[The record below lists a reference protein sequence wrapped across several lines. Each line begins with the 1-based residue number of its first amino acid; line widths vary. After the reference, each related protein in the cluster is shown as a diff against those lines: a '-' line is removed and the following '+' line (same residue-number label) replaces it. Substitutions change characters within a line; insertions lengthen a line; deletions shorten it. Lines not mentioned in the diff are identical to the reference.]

1 MKEGQVGYTHDGIS
15 SCPLELN
22 STVCLKVDETGDA
35 ILSKLD
41 QFQEDKYYVFS
52 YLCSV
57 DFTSIHKVM
66 YVYVL

>member
-1 MKEGQVGYTHDGIS
+1 MQQE
-15 SCPLELN
+15 N
-22 STVCLKVDETGDA
+22 A

-52 YLCSV
+52 YLCSL
-57 DFTSIHKVM
+57 DLITIHKVM